1 MTVMEIRYTTF
12 TEKGI
17 RTYNQDVF
25 EAILTPEQDKA
36 LFVVCDGM
44 GGHAMGD
51 VAAETVCNAIASY
64 WQNNEAEADG
74 KIKVLAACH
83 AASSAMDK
91 RADRLN
97 RVEMGTTLVL
107 ASIERNKVTVAH
119 CGDSRCYL
127 LRENE
132 VVYQTEDHTG
142 LSFGWEVV
150 IRCFFSYRPEL
161 VQPDIRQFELR
172 SGDRIFL
179 CSDGVYKAMAP
190 EILTTRLMDDRP
202 LEGVVDVIKFLC
214 ERNPNDNYTGILVQI
229 D

>member
-1 MTVMEIRYTTF
+1 MNDSYGNKIYYIYR
-12 TEKGI
+12 KGI

-25 EAILTPEQDKA
+25 EAILTPKQDKA

-64 WQNNEAEADG
+64 WQNNGTEADG
-74 KIKVLAACH
+74 KTKVLAACH

-142 LSFGWEVV
+142 FSFGWEVV
-150 IRCFFSYRPEL
+150 TRCFSPIVRSLSNLISGSLNYAPVTESFYVPM
-161 VQPDIRQFELR
+161 VYIKQWLR
-172 SGDRIFL
+172 
-179 CSDGVYKAMAP
+179 
-190 EILTTRLMDDRP
+190 
-202 LEGVVDVIKFLC
+202 KF
-214 ERNPNDNYTGILVQI
+214 
-229 D
+229 